1 MNVNFKNKDFWSGIM
16 LLVIGLGAGWI
27 AQGYPMGTVL
37 RMGSG
42 YFPTVLSGILCVFG
56 ILLLLRAAKTTE
68 SIEGGWSLRALIIL
82 PIAFALF
89 GFLLDRAGFVPAM
102 FVLVL
107 GSALAGSEFRLLEVV
122 GLAIFMT
129 AISIAIFIYG
139 LGLPYQMIV
148 WPPNFKFH

>member
-1 MNVNFKNKDFWSGIM
+1 MQVNLKNKDFWSGVM
-16 LLVIGLGAGWI
+16 LLVIGLVAGWI

-42 YFPTVLSGILCVFG
+42 YFPTILSGILIVFG
-56 ILLLLRAAKTTE
+56 VLLILRSMKTTE

-102 FVLVL
+102 FVLVV
-107 GSALAGSEFRLLEVV
+107 GSALAGSEFRLFEVL
-122 GLAIFMT
+122 GLAVLMT
-129 AISIAIFIYG
+129 VLSIAVFIYG
-139 LGLPYQMIV
+139 LGLPYQMII
-148 WPPNFKFH
+148 WPPRLLH